1 MLEAITKYGVVF
13 YLMGATVAIGLAAKM
28 LSYFTVRKMVRAAS
42 EIQKSNHR
50 FMRLVKAKFE
60 HASMVSDKVQNV
72 EAFVNKYIYEY
83 RVLGMSVNF
92 LRELPKKMVW
102 TTLAAGIV
110 GTCMQYVVQGPE
122 EAMFQMGG
130 ITCAL
135 SVFLWGISSLSNEQA
150 KLEATKNYMV
160 DFFEN
165 VCMHRYEKMNREKPD
180 LEQDQKTETIKEQQV
195 EADEIEEQERVELAQ
210 VAADQARQEQEA
222 RIRAILQEFLAE

>member
-13 YLMGATVAIGLAAKM
+13 YLMGAAVAIGFAAKM
-28 LSYFTVRKMVRAAS
+28 LAYFTVRKMVRAAS

-72 EAFVNKYIYEY
+72 EAFVNKYLYEY

-102 TTLAAGIV
+102 TTLALGIV
-110 GTCMQYVVQGPE
+110 GTCMQYLVQGPE
-122 EAMFQMGG
+122 EAMFQTGG

-135 SVFLWGISSLSNEQA
+135 AVLLWGISSLSNEEA

-160 DFFEN
+160 DYFEN
-165 VCMHRYEKMNREKPD
+165 VCMHRYEKMNRENPN
-180 LEQDQKTETIKEQQV
+180 LENDQTIKEQQV
-195 EADEIEEQERVELAQ
+195 EADGTEEKKRVELAQ
-210 VAADQARQEQEA
+210 EAADQARQDQEA

>member
-13 YLMGATVAIGLAAKM
+13 YVMGAAVAIGLAAKM
-28 LSYFTVRKMVRAAS
+28 LAYFTVRKMVRAAS

-72 EAFVNKYIYEY
+72 EAFVNKYLYEY

-110 GTCMQYVVQGPE
+110 GTCVQYVVHGSE

-135 SVFLWGISSLSNEQA
+135 AVLLWGINSLSNEQA
-150 KLEATKNYMV
+150 KLEATRNYMV
-160 DFFEN
+160 DYFEN
-165 VCMHRYEKMNREKPD
+165 VCMHRYEKMSREDSD
-180 LEQDQKTETIKEQQV
+180 LETEQPIKEQPPQ
-195 EADEIEEQERVELAQ
+195 ADETGEKDCVEPAQ
-210 VAADQARQEQEA
+210 GAADQARQDQEA